1 MSAES
6 GLVNRIFTDKQ
17 KKHLYI
23 AADGKCE
30 KCGDVLS
37 EDWEAHHI
45 KRYADGGVTEIQN
58 GMALCR
64 ACHLYIHRRSTSMS
78 VIKPRGWQ
86 EKALP
91 KFLASNTKSFLV
103 EATPG
108 AGKTIFSGLC
118 AKELLDDGTITF
130 VVIVVPTTALKG
142 DKDAGFL
149 GDWNKI
155 GVDLT
160 TVLKSK
166 KPAPKD
172 YHGAVVTYQQLPNL
186 TATFDVWSRNGQRI
200 LFVFDEIHHAS
211 ESNIWGSAAESCGN
225 SAEKILCM
233 SGTPFRGD
241 GRRISFVRYD
251 DDDRAIPDA
260 DYTYRE
266 AVRDRVCREVLFAH
280 DDGVAEY
287 VLKGELNEVRL
298 SEADRENEGRAA
310 ATIFRRDSAWLETV
324 LTKADN
330 CLEGYRL
337 SDVDAGGIVICRP
350 GADENDDRHLHQV
363 ADLVKKVTG
372 ETPEVITHDDPDA
385 NAKIERFRK
394 SNGGRWICAVRKI
407 SEGVDI
413 KRLRVMV
420 MATKPGTEL
429 LFRQMVGRVVRVDDP
444 SKPQDATVYMARFP
458 QLKEWAERI
467 EDEAKAGISDQQ
479 NRKDE
484 EEREKV
490 QSDFSAIGSTHEDG
504 GAVSSFGEQF
514 SAREI
519 LQAEEL
525 KRGDLELADISVAKI
540 AHLARKI
547 GAVPPEDFAGTP
559 KHERKLSL
567 RKDINKLVQRVAY
580 VLNPDKPNFQG
591 VWLAIHKHAQV
602 KNIDDLMDNHGI
614 DKMEQ
619 VKELLKHLLAG
630 GLDAA

>member
-1 MSAES
+1 MD
-6 GLVNRIFTDKQ
+6 RIFTNRQ

-23 AADGKCE
+23 AADGRCE
-30 KCGDVLS
+30 KCGVALS
-37 EDWEAHHI
+37 ESWEAHHI

-58 GMALCR
+58 GMALCK
-64 ACHLYIHRRSTSMS
+64 ACHLDIHKRGTAMS

-91 KFLASNTKSFLV
+91 KFLASNYKSFLV

-118 AKELLDDGTITF
+118 AKELLDDGSVTF
-130 VVIVVPTTALKG
+130 VVVIVPTTALKG

-166 KPAPKD
+166 NNAPKD

-186 TATFDVWSRNGQRI
+186 TSTFEVWARNGQRI

-211 ESNIWGSAAESCGN
+211 ETNVWGAAAESCGN
-225 SAEKILCM
+225 VADRILCM

-251 DDDRAIPDA
+251 DNDKAIPDA
-260 DYTYRE
+260 EYTYRE

-280 DDGVAEY
+280 DDGIAEY
-287 VLKGELNEVRL
+287 VLDGELNEVRL
-298 SEADRENEGRAA
+298 SEADQTNEGRAA
-310 ATIFRRDSAWLETV
+310 ATIFRKDSAWLEAV

-330 CLEGYRL
+330 CLDGYRL

-363 ADLVKKVTG
+363 AGLVKKVTG
-372 ETPEVITHDDPDA
+372 EAPEIITHDDPDA

-394 SNGGRWICAVRKI
+394 SNGGRWVCAVRKI

-429 LFRQMVGRVVRVDDP
+429 LFRQMVGRVVRVDEP
-444 SKPQDATVYMARFP
+444 SKMQDATVYMARFP
-458 QLKEWAERI
+458 QLKEWADRI
-467 EDEAKAGISDQQ
+467 EDEAKAGI
-479 NRKDE
+479 KDDKKRRE
-484 EEREKV
+484 DESRERAD
-490 QSDFSAIGSTHEDG
+490 SDFAAIGSTHEDG

-514 SAREI
+514 SSQEI
-519 LQAEEL
+519 MQAEEL
-525 KRGDLELADISVAKI
+525 KRGDAQLADISISKI
-540 AHLARKI
+540 AHILRKK
-547 GAVPPEDFAGTP
+547 GAEPPIDFAGTP

-567 RKDINKLVQRVAY
+567 RKDINNLVRRAAFT
-580 VLNPDKPNFQG
+580 LNPDKPNFSG
-591 VWLAIHKHAQV
+591 VWIAVHKQAQV
-602 KNIDDLMDNHGI
+602 KSMDDLMDNHGI

-619 VKELLKHLLAG
+619 VKELLKALLAG